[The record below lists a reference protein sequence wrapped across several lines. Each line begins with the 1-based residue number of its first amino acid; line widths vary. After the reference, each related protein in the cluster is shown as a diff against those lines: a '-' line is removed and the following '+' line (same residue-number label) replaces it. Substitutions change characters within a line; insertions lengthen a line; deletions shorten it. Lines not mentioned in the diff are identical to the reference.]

1 MTKTHTSRSPIGRS
15 RFNRDEIVGR
25 RNGVGAAG
33 VSTGLL
39 SALYLL
45 PAVAQAGVVYVT
57 GSPITLSLT
66 DPVGTTVSWD
76 VDGINGPEFEVF
88 RASFGGSQS
97 IQIASVNAAFTPL
110 NGRGFVGPGVNDDNV
125 QALHG
130 SFNVGP
136 TLAAY
141 AWGVSAYRYRN
152 AMYDVGG
159 GAQIGYDMVGFVAGQ
174 DGYIGFRFNTPGGFE
189 YGWATINIDPTK
201 QRVTIKDWVYN
212 DTPNAPVHVPE
223 PSTAAL
229 TLLGLG
235 AAGVRAWRAR
245 KKPAACAS

>member
-1 MTKTHTSRSPIGRS
+1 MTKTHSSRSPIGRS

-25 RNGVGAAG
+25 RNAGGAAG

-45 PAVAQAGVVYVT
+45 PAVAQAGVVHVT

-76 VDGINGPEFEVF
+76 VDGIDGPEFELF

-97 IQIASVNAAFTPL
+97 IHIASVNAAFAPL
-110 NGRGFVGPGVNDDNV
+110 NGRGFVGPTLGSDNV
-125 QALHG
+125 QALQQG
-130 SFNVGP
+130 FNVGP

-141 AWGVSAYRYRN
+141 AWGVSGYRYRN
-152 AMYDVGG
+152 AMYNAGA
-159 GAQIGYDMVGFVAGQ
+159 GAQIGYDMIGFVAGQ
-174 DGYIGFRFNTPGGFE
+174 DGYIGFRFNTPGGLE
-189 YGWATINIDPTK
+189 YGWATINIDPAT
-201 QRVTIKDWVYN
+201 QRVTIREWAYN
-212 DTPNAPVHVPE
+212 DTPNAPVQVPE